1 MVNLA
6 WRPAD
11 LEDVDERWSRLKIPS
26 DVTSLQAEKLMVQFL
41 EARDDWLNAYVN
53 ATYYEDICSWKYE
66 SSYNLAFMQADAK
79 TDKGKDILA
88 KSDTSVRI
96 AKLNAI
102 EAHAAVLKTKMKVDS
117 ATLAHHA
124 CKKIYEE
131 SSQERRWA

>member
-6 WRPAD
+6 WRPSE
-11 LEDVDERWSRLKIPS
+11 LQEVEDKWAQLKIPA
-26 DVTSLQAEKLMVQFL
+26 DVTAQQAEKLMVRFL

-53 ATYYEDICSWKYE
+53 ATYYEDICVWKYE
-66 SSYNLAFMQADAK
+66 SSYNLVFMQADAK
-79 TDKGKDILA
+79 TDKGKDIIA
-88 KSDTSVRI
+88 KTDNAVRI
-96 AKLNAI
+96 AKLNSI